1 MNPIKFTATT
11 ILAGIAAVAMSQ
23 SAAPTAPYVEGEV
36 LVKYRSGAS
45 ISAMLD
51 TARIGARSVETLRT
65 LQVQRVRVPA
75 SMSTKKAL
83 DYYRSLP
90 NVEYAEP
97 NYIARTFQVNPN
109 DTSYSSQYA
118 LQKISAPQGW
128 TVTTGSNSVVI
139 AIVDTGVDMAHQ
151 DLAGKIVP
159 GYDFVNNDNN
169 ADDDNGHGTHCAGI
183 AAAVTNNARGV
194 AGVDWNARIM
204 PIKVL
209 GASGSGSFSAIAN
222 GITWAVDNGA
232 DVISLSLGGSSG
244 SSTLQSAVDYA
255 WSRNVVVVAAAGNSN
270 TSAASYPA
278 FYTNCIAV
286 GSTDQ
291 NDARSSFSNFGSWVD
306 VAAPGSSILSTY
318 DGNTYATLSG
328 TSMAAPA
335 VAGLAGLLW
344 AKNGLTASNVS
355 IRNAIES
362 TTDPVGTWVS
372 FGRINAA
379 RALGTT
385 GGGGGGGGTTA
396 TNYAPTS
403 LQVFAG
409 TIAGG
414 SVTSLASSDNL
425 RFDLRSAASGSRR
438 VVDYD
443 AIFSGINRGTGVASI
458 AVTVENNMSLSGALT
473 VYLYN
478 YSTGSYTQIGSQNLG
493 TADTST
499 TYTVTTNA
507 GNFISSTGEARIG
520 YYRTRTG
527 TTNYNLRSDLARLR
541 VTVNN

>member
-1 MNPIKFTATT
+1 MSPMKFTATAV
-11 ILAGIAAVAMSQ
+11 LAAFAALAVSQ
-23 SAAPTAPYVEGEV
+23 SSTPAAPFVEGEV
-36 LVKYRSGAS
+36 LVKYRAGAS
-45 ISAMLD
+45 ISSVVD
-51 TARIGARSVETLRT
+51 TARIGARSVETLRN

-75 SMSTKKAL
+75 SMSTQKAL

-97 NYIARTFQVNPN
+97 NYIAKAFQVNPN

-128 TVTTGSNSVVI
+128 TVTTGSASVVI

-204 PIKVL
+204 PVKVL
-209 GASGSGSFSAIAN
+209 SASGSGSFAAIAN

-244 SSTLQSAVDYA
+244 STTLQSAVDYA

-443 AIFSGINRGTGVASI
+443 AIFSGINRGTGVVSI
-458 AVTVENNMSLSGALT
+458 AVTVENNMSLSGTLA

-478 YSTGSYTQIGSQNLG
+478 YSTGSYTQIGSQSLG
-493 TADTST
+493 TGDTST

-520 YYRTRTG
+520 YYRARTG
-527 TTNYNLRSDLARLR
+527 TTNYNLRSDFARLT
-541 VTVNN
+541 VTTNN

>member
-1 MNPIKFTATT
+1 MSPMKFTATAV
-11 ILAGIAAVAMSQ
+11 LAAFAALAVSQ
-23 SAAPTAPYVEGEV
+23 SSTPAAPFVEGEV
-36 LVKYRSGAS
+36 LVKYRAGAS
-45 ISAMLD
+45 ISSVVD
-51 TARIGARSVETLRT
+51 TARIGARSVETLRN

-75 SMSTKKAL
+75 SMSTQKAL

-97 NYIARTFQVNPN
+97 NYIAKAFQVNPN

-128 TVTTGSNSVVI
+128 TVTTGSASVVI

-204 PIKVL
+204 PVKVL
-209 GASGSGSFSAIAN
+209 SASGSGSFAAIAN

-244 SSTLQSAVDYA
+244 STTLQSAVDYA

-443 AIFSGINRGTGVASI
+443 AIFSCINRGTGVVSI
-458 AVTVENNMSLSGALT
+458 AVTVENNMSLSGTLA

-478 YSTGSYTQIGSQNLG
+478 YSTGSYTQIGSQSLG
-493 TADTST
+493 TGDTST

-520 YYRTRTG
+520 YYRARTG
-527 TTNYNLRSDLARLR
+527 TTNYNLRSDFARLT
-541 VTVNN
+541 VTRNN